1 MAEFPCP
8 LERTVAS
15 ALLLLSAIPPS
26 PSLVSPPLI
35 GSEERSLKDGRKT
48 KSCRE
53 SLLLSD
59 STAVSLKNKSRT
71 VSMSCTS
78 SLTSEGSSED
88 IVACR
93 MRMIAA
99 MARRHEMK
107 VKVDLASALAAVFL
121 LTDLCN
127 WLFLIVRKSRSKIQ
141 YSSCDQEISSDETVK
156 MSPATVSTDASY
168 LSSSSSPLSSG
179 RSHRSSYVTRGE
191 KTQKRLATTCEEIRR
206 KHVGSVHMR
215 RRAEGILKLLSRG
228 CSSEL
233 KIRQL
238 LGDSPDTS
246 KALRMLLKLEEVKR
260 SGTGGR
266 RDPYIYKVFACAPHQ
281 HFSTI

>member
-26 PSLVSPPLI
+26 PSLVSPPL
-35 GSEERSLKDGRKT
+35 
-48 KSCRE
+48 E

-107 VKVDLASALAAVFL
+107 
-121 LTDLCN
+121 
-127 WLFLIVRKSRSKIQ
+127 
-141 YSSCDQEISSDETVK
+141 EISSDETVK

-215 RRAEGILKLLSRG
+215 RRAEGILKLLSGG

>member
-107 VKVDLASALAAVFL
+107 VK
-121 LTDLCN
+121 
-127 WLFLIVRKSRSKIQ
+127 IVRKSRSKIQ

-246 KALRMLLKLEEVKR
+246 KALRM
-260 SGTGGR
+260 
-266 RDPYIYKVFACAPHQ
+266 
-281 HFSTI
+281 

>member
-35 GSEERSLKDGRKT
+35 GSEDQWLKDGRKT
-48 KSCRE
+48 KSYRE

-59 STAVSLKNKSRT
+59 STAVSLKNESRT
-71 VSMSCTS
+71 
-78 SLTSEGSSED
+78 
-88 IVACR
+88 
-93 MRMIAA
+93 
-99 MARRHEMK
+99 
-107 VKVDLASALAAVFL
+107 
-121 LTDLCN
+121 
-127 WLFLIVRKSRSKIQ
+127 IVRKSRSKIH
-141 YSSCDQEISSDETVK
+141 YSSCDQEISSAEKVK
-156 MSPATVSTDASY
+156 MSSASVSTDASY

-179 RSHRSSYVTRGE
+179 RSHRSGYVTRGE
-191 KTQKRLATTCEEIRR
+191 KTQKRLATTREEIRR

-215 RRAEGILKLLSRG
+215 RRSEDILKLLSGG

-266 RDPYIYKVFACAPHQ
+266 RDPYIYKIA
-281 HFSTI
+281 

>member
-35 GSEERSLKDGRKT
+35 GSEDQWLKDGRKT
-48 KSCRE
+48 KSYRE

-59 STAVSLKNKSRT
+59 STAVSLKNESRT

-88 IVACR
+88 IIACR
-93 MRMIAA
+93 MRMIAV
-99 MARRHEMK
+99 MTRRHEMK
-107 VKVDLASALAAVFL
+107 LKVDLASALAA
-121 LTDLCN
+121 
-127 WLFLIVRKSRSKIQ
+127 IVRKSRSKIH
-141 YSSCDQEISSDETVK
+141 YSSCDQEISSAEKVK
-156 MSPATVSTDASY
+156 MSSASVSTDASY

-179 RSHRSSYVTRGE
+179 RSHRSGYVTRGE
-191 KTQKRLATTCEEIRR
+191 KTQKRLATTREEIRR

-215 RRAEGILKLLSRG
+215 RRSEDILKLLSGG

-246 KALRMLLKLEEVKR
+246 K
-260 SGTGGR
+260 
-266 RDPYIYKVFACAPHQ
+266 
-281 HFSTI
+281 

>member
-1 MAEFPCP
+1 MF
-8 LERTVAS
+8 R
-15 ALLLLSAIPPS
+15 
-26 PSLVSPPLI
+26 I

-127 WLFLIVRKSRSKIQ
+127 WLFLVA
-141 YSSCDQEISSDETVK
+141 Y
-156 MSPATVSTDASY
+156 
-168 LSSSSSPLSSG
+168 
-179 RSHRSSYVTRGE
+179 E
-191 KTQKRLATTCEEIRR
+191 KTHSRIIFFESRRLESLPGLVLHDPMLSIINEILACE
-206 KHVGSVHMR
+206 
-215 RRAEGILKLLSRG
+215 
-228 CSSEL
+228 
-233 KIRQL
+233 
-238 LGDSPDTS
+238 
-246 KALRMLLKLEEVKR
+246 
-260 SGTGGR
+260 
-266 RDPYIYKVFACAPHQ
+266 FQ
-281 HFSTI
+281 HLFEFHG

>member
-26 PSLVSPPLI
+26 PSIVSPPQI
-35 GSEERSLKDGRKT
+35 GSEDQWLKDGRKT
-48 KSCRE
+48 KSYRE

-59 STAVSLKNKSRT
+59 STAVSLKNESRT

-88 IVACR
+88 IIACR
-93 MRMIAA
+93 MRMIAV

-107 VKVDLASALAAVFL
+107 LKVDLASAFA
-121 LTDLCN
+121 
-127 WLFLIVRKSRSKIQ
+127 IVRKSRSKTQ
-141 YSSCDQEISSDETVK
+141 YSSCDQEISSAEMVK
-156 MSPATVSTDASY
+156 MSSASVSTDASY

-179 RSHRSSYVTRGE
+179 RSHRSGYVTRGE
-191 KTQKRLATTCEEIRR
+191 KTQKRLATTTREEIRR

-215 RRAEGILKLLSRG
+215 RRSEDILKLLSGG

-266 RDPYIYKVFACAPHQ
+266 RDPYIYKVFARAPQ
-281 HFSTI
+281 CSSTI